1 MASIFDLKT
10 SVEELSSA
18 NEGTSRMEY
27 DQHPPTRD
35 ITTNNFPNGAI
46 HFRWQTSGQ
55 KWWIPSRSY
64 LRVRCRLSK
73 ADGTQLDKNDGIA
86 PNMGLCAS
94 LFQSAEFRIND
105 KTVSRIS
112 DFMPQVD
119 AIETRLSKSRSW
131 LNGVGSAVNF
141 WDDEFKVRQSAVA
154 SDGILIRELT
164 DDSLNKPTSEPYTR
178 ANLGLDAAGGAGND
192 RNAAAYT
199 EATGNVVFS
208 ANGGAALPA
217 DMGVL
222 YPIGSYLEYTSI
234 QGATATDAR
243 VKKPA
248 KVVAHINATTIQV
261 ETGVIGADIAAD
273 GRTDFVRV
281 DIQSTAASNVDIAR
295 KVSEFEL
302 IWTPPLSIF
311 KVGHAMPSGKYELV
325 LNPQTASVYQKY
337 AIQALVT
344 GSDKVP
350 NTATTGAPTAGSN
363 FLFNIQDMYMYCNT
377 VEGPRADDITY
388 LLDLEQTN
396 CQSEQFSANQQSFQQ
411 KNFDVS
417 PSTYALTVAYQDA
430 RSGSDARNSASIFK
444 VSNAVRT
451 ENSEEQKLERFFIN
465 YAGANLPAP
474 DADPNFTPLIDYTT
488 QRYAE
493 SQIYS
498 GAMFDT
504 GGGESL
510 DEWHERGSYYY
521 FSWPRDGTDR
531 STRVNVHQQFK
542 GATDTASMRLLLFSH
557 AKQVARVRVQD
568 GRVVDV
574 QLEDA

>member
-18 NEGTSRMEY
+18 NEGTSRMDY

-35 ITTNNFPNGAI
+35 ITTTNFPNGAI

-64 LRVRCRLSK
+64 LRVRCRLTK

-164 DDSLNKPTSEPYTR
+164 DESLNKPTSEPFTR
-178 ANLGLDAAGGAGND
+178 VNLGLDAAGGAGND

-199 EATGNVVFS
+199 EATGNVVFT

-217 DMGVL
+217 DIRPL
-222 YPIGSYLEYTSI
+222 YPIGSYFEYTSI
-234 QGATATDAR
+234 QGAAATDPR

-261 ETGVIGADIAAD
+261 ETGVIGADVAAD

-281 DIQSTAASNVDIAR
+281 DVQATAAANVDIAR

-344 GSDKVP
+344 GADKIP
-350 NTATTGAPTAGSN
+350 NTSTIAAPTAGSN
-363 FLFNIQDMYMYCNT
+363 FLFNIVDMYMYCNT

-444 VSNAVRT
+444 VSNAGRT
-451 ENSEEQKLERFFIN
+451 ANSEEQNLERFFIN
-465 YAGANLPAP
+465 YAGQNLPAP
-474 DADPNFTPLIDYTT
+474 KKLGVSVLKE
-488 QRYAE
+488 Q
-493 SQIYS
+493 
-498 GAMFDT
+498 
-504 GGGESL
+504 
-510 DEWHERGSYYY
+510 
-521 FSWPRDGTDR
+521 
-531 STRVNVHQQFK
+531 
-542 GATDTASMRLLLFSH
+542 ASILCH
-557 AKQVARVRVQD
+557 
-568 GRVVDV
+568 
-574 QLEDA
+574 

>member
-18 NEGTSRMEY
+18 NEGMSRMEY

-35 ITTNNFPNGAI
+35 ITTTNFPNGAI

-55 KWWIPSRSY
+55 KRWIPSRSY
-64 LRVRCRLSK
+64 LRVRCRLTK
-73 ADGTQLDKNDGIA
+73 ADGTQLDSGDNIA

-141 WDDEFKVRQSAVA
+141 WDSDYKVRQSAVVG
-154 SDGILIRELT
+154 DGLLIKELT
-164 DDSLNKPTSEPYTR
+164 NISIAGTEFTR
-178 ANLGLDAAGGAGND
+178 TDLGFDAAGGAGND
-192 RNAAAYT
+192 RNAAVYT
-199 EATGNVVFS
+199 EATGRVVFS
-208 ANGGAALPA
+208 QNGGAALPL
-217 DMGVL
+217 DVRIL
-222 YPIGSYLEYTSI
+222 FPIGSYFSYIAI
-234 QGATATDAR
+234 QGAAGTDNRLKRPAR
-243 VKKPA
+243 V
-248 KVVAHINATTIQV
+248 VSHINDTTIQL
-261 ETGVIGADIAAD
+261 ETGVIGADVGTD
-273 GRTDFVRV
+273 GRTDWVKTLATPNSDV
-281 DIQSTAASNVDIAR
+281 NVAR
-295 KVSEFEL
+295 KVAEFEL
-302 IWTPPLSIF
+302 IWQPPLSIF
-311 KVGHAMPSGKYELV
+311 KIGQALPSMKAELV

-337 AIQALVT
+337 AIQALT
-344 GSDKVP
+344 SGADKIP

-363 FLFNIQDMYMYCNT
+363 FLFNIVDMYMYCNT

-411 KNFDVS
+411 KNFDIS
-417 PSTYALTVAYQDA
+417 PSTYAISCAYQDA

-444 VSNAVRT
+444 VSNAART
-451 ENSEEQKLERFFIN
+451 ANSEEQKLERFFIN
-465 YAGANLPAP
+465 YAGMNLPSP

-510 DEWHERGSYYY
+510 DEWHNRGSYYY
-521 FSWPRDGTDR
+521 FAWPR
-531 STRVNVHQQFK
+531 K
-542 GATDTASMRLLLFSH
+542 LSH
-557 AKQVARVRVQD
+557 CVCAC
-568 GRVVDV
+568 
-574 QLEDA
+574 

>member
-35 ITTNNFPNGAI
+35 VTGTNFPNGAI

-64 LRVRCRLSK
+64 LRIRCSLTK
-73 ADGTQLDKNDGIA
+73 ANGTQLDSGDNIA

-94 LFQSAEFRIND
+94 LFQNAEFRIND
-105 KTVSRIS
+105 KTISRIS

-119 AIETRLSKSRSW
+119 ALETRLSKSRSW
-131 LNGVGSAVNF
+131 LGGIGSAVNF
-141 WDDEFKVRQSAVA
+141 WDSDYKARQSAVVG
-154 SDGILIRELT
+154 DGLLIKELT
-164 DDSLNKPTSEPYTR
+164 NISISGPEFSRTD
-178 ANLGLDAAGGAGND
+178 LGFDAAGGTGVD
-192 RNAAAYT
+192 RNAAVYT
-199 EATGNVVFS
+199 ESTGQVVFS
-208 ANGGAALPA
+208 QNGGAALPL
-217 DMGVL
+217 DVSTL
-222 YPIGSYLEYTSI
+222 FPIGSYFSYVSI
-234 QGATATDAR
+234 QGGAGTDNR
-243 VKKPA
+243 LKKPA
-248 KVVAHINATTIQV
+248 KVVKHINATTIQL
-261 ETGVIGADIAAD
+261 ETGVIGTDVGTD
-273 GRTDFVRV
+273 GRTDWVKQ
-281 DIQSTAASNVDIAR
+281 IASPNSEGNVAR
-295 KVSEFEL
+295 KVAEFEL
-302 IWTPPLSIF
+302 IWQPPLSIF
-311 KVGHAMPSGKYELV
+311 KVGHGLPSGKYELV

-337 AIQALVT
+337 AIQTLV
-344 GSDKVP
+344 SEPIDKIP
-350 NTATTGAPTAGSN
+350 NIKDTTTPTAGSN
-363 FLFNIQDMYMYCNT
+363 FLFNIVNMYFYCNT

-396 CQSEQFSANQQSFQQ
+396 CQSEQFAAGQQSFQQ

-417 PSTYALTVAYQDA
+417 PSTYALSVAYQDA
-430 RSGSDARNSASIFK
+430 RSGSDSRNSASIFK
-444 VSNAVRT
+444 VSNDGRT
-451 ENSEEQKLERFFIN
+451 ANSLEQNLVRFFIN
-465 YAGANLPAP
+465 YAGQNLPAP

-510 DEWHERGSYYY
+510 DEYHSRGSYIYQ
-521 FSWPRDGTDR
+521 SWPRDGTDR

-542 GATDTASMRLLLFSH
+542 ALTDTTHMRLLLFSH
-557 AKQVARVRVQD
+557 SKQVARVRVQD